1 MKKLAVFTFLVMSLF
16 AFAVNITVFHIN
28 DTHAHAW
35 PFADSAGNM
44 IGGFSTIATM
54 INAERKVNPNV
65 LFLDAGDINTGVPE
79 SDLVDAAADI
89 MALNRMKLD
98 AMAVGNHEF
107 DKSRDVLKKQMLWAK
122 FDFLSANIYKDG
134 QPFFTPYIIK
144 EVGGVRVAI
153 VGFTTEHTKI
163 LENIYSEDLEFK
175 NVIEV
180 AKQIIPEVRKQADV
194 VIALTHLGVGQG
206 YSDLYTTADQLA
218 QNVEGID
225 LIIDGHSHTNMTS
238 PMVVN
243 GVPIVQAF
251 EWGKVLGRA
260 DIDVENGKVVKI
272 DWQAIPVVQSKLVG
286 KDEAGKNVYETVV
299 KEDLAVKSVLSYFKQ
314 LGGSKLNT
322 VIGTTEILLNGERAD
337 VRAKTTNLA
346 NLIADSMIWKTGAD
360 VALTNGGGI
369 RASIKPGNITI
380 RDVLTVLPFGNTLYV
395 IELKGSDLQK
405 VFEYAATIP
414 NGQGGFLQVGGATW
428 KAEGGK
434 LTEVLVGGKP
444 IDPEK
449 TYKVVT
455 NDYMAGGGDG
465 YTMLKGQPGYNT
477 FYVMADV
484 LTEYIQKVLGG
495 NVTNYDDKPRVERK

>member
-1 MKKLAVFTFLVMSLF
+1 
-16 AFAVNITVFHIN
+16 
-28 DTHAHAW
+28 
-35 PFADSAGNM
+35 
-44 IGGFSTIATM
+44 
-54 INAERKVNPNV
+54 
-65 LFLDAGDINTGVPE
+65 
-79 SDLVDAAADI
+79 
-89 MALNRMKLD
+89 
-98 AMAVGNHEF
+98 
-107 DKSRDVLKKQMLWAK
+107 
-122 FDFLSANIYKDG
+122 
-134 QPFFTPYIIK
+134 
-144 EVGGVRVAI
+144 VAI
-153 VGFTTEHTKI
+153 VGFTTEHTRI
-163 LENIYSEDLEFK
+163 LENVYSEDLEFR

-180 AKQIIPEVRKQADV
+180 AKEIIPEIRKQADV

-243 GVPIVQAF
+243 GIPIVQAF
-251 EWGKVLGRA
+251 EWAKVLGRA
-260 DIDVENGKVVKI
+260 DIEVENGKVVKI
-272 DWQAIPVVQSKLVG
+272 DWQAIPVIQSKLVG
-286 KDEAGKNVYETVV
+286 KDEAGNNVYQTVV
-299 KEDLAVKSVLSYFKQ
+299 KENLAVKSVLDYFKQ
-314 LGGSKLNT
+314 LGGSKLDT
-322 VIGTTEILLNGERAD
+322 IIGTTEILLNGERAD
-337 VRAKTTNLA
+337 ARSKTTNLA
-346 NLIADSMIWKTGAD
+346 NLIADSMLWKTGAD

-395 IELKGSDLQK
+395 IELKGSDLIK

-449 TYKVVT
+449 VYKVVT
-455 NDYMAGGGDG
+455 NDYMASGGDG
-465 YTMLKGQPGYNT
+465 YTMLKDQPGYNT

>member
-1 MKKLAVFTFLVMSLF
+1 MKRFSVLALLIVALLS
-16 AFAVNITVFHIN
+16 FAVNISVFHVN
-28 DTHAHAW
+28 DTHGHAW
-35 PFADSAGNM
+35 PFADSDGNI
-44 IGGFSTIATM
+44 IGGFSTLAT
-54 INAERKVNPNV
+54 IIDAERKVNPNV
-65 LFLDAGDINTGVPE
+65 LFLHAGDINTGVPE
-79 SDLVDAAADI
+79 SDLVDAVADI

-98 AMAVGNHEF
+98 AVAIGNHEF
-107 DKSRDVLKKQMLWAK
+107 DKPRSVLKKQMSWAK
-122 FDFLSANIYKDG
+122 FDFLNANIYKDG
-134 QPFFTPYIIK
+134 EPLFTPYIIK
-144 EVGGVRVAI
+144 EVGDVKVAI
-153 VGFTTEHTKI
+153 VGFTTEHTRI
-163 LENIYSEDLEFK
+163 LENVYSEDLEFR

-180 AKQIIPEVRKQADV
+180 AKEIIPEIRKQADV

-243 GVPIVQAF
+243 GIPIVQAF
-251 EWGKVLGRA
+251 EWAKVLGRA
-260 DIDVENGKVVKI
+260 DIEVENGKVVKI
-272 DWQAIPVVQSKLVG
+272 DWQAIPVIQSKLVG
-286 KDEAGKNVYETVV
+286 KDEAGNNVYQTVV
-299 KEDLAVKSVLSYFKQ
+299 KENLAVKSVLDYFKQ
-314 LGGSKLNT
+314 LGGSKLDT
-322 VIGTTEILLNGERAD
+322 IIGTTEILLNGERAD
-337 VRAKTTNLA
+337 ARSKTTNLA
-346 NLIADSMIWKTGAD
+346 NLIADSMLWKTGAD

-395 IELKGSDLQK
+395 IELKGSDLIK

-434 LTEVLVGGKP
+434 LTEVLVGGTP

-449 TYKVVT
+449 VYKVVT
-455 NDYMAGGGDG
+455 NDYMASGGDG
-465 YTMLKGQPGYNT
+465 YTMLKDQPGYNT

>member
-35 PFADSAGNM
+35 PFADSTGNM

-54 INAERKVNPNV
+54 IDAERKVNPNV
-65 LFLDAGDINTGVPE
+65 LFLHAGDINTGVPE

-89 MALNRMKLD
+89 LSLNRMKLD
-98 AMAVGNHEF
+98 AAAVGNHEF
-107 DKSRDVLKKQMLWAK
+107 DKSRDVLRKQISWAK

-134 QPFFTPYIIK
+134 EPFFTPYIIK
-144 EVGGVRVAI
+144 EVGGVKVAI

-163 LENIYSEDLEFK
+163 LENVHSEDLEFK
-175 NVIEV
+175 NVVEV
-180 AKQIIPEVRKQADV
+180 ARQIIPEIRKQADV

-260 DIDVENGKVVKI
+260 DIEVENGKVVKI

-286 KDEAGKNVYETVV
+286 KDEAGNNVYQTVV
-299 KEDLAVKSVLSYFKQ
+299 KENLAVKSVLSYFKE
-314 LGGSKLNT
+314 LGGSKLDT
-322 VIGTTEILLNGERAD
+322 VIGTTQIPLNGERAD

-405 VFEYAATIP
+405 VFEYAATVP
-414 NGQGGFLQVGGATW
+414 NGQGAFLQVGGATW

-449 TYKVVT
+449 IYKVVT

-465 YTMLKGQPGYNT
+465 YTVLKGQPGYNT

>member
-35 PFADSAGNM
+35 PFADSNGNM

-54 INAERKVNPNV
+54 IDAERKVNPNV
-65 LFLDAGDINTGVPE
+65 LFLHAGDINTGVPE

-89 MALNRMKLD
+89 LALNRMKLD
-98 AMAVGNHEF
+98 AVAVGNHEF
-107 DKSRDVLKKQMLWAK
+107 DKSRDVLRKQMSWAK

-134 QPFFTPYIIK
+134 EPFFTPYIIK
-144 EVGGVRVAI
+144 EVGGVKVAI

-163 LENIYSEDLEFK
+163 LENVYSEDLEFK
-175 NVIEV
+175 NAVEV
-180 AKQIIPEVRKQADV
+180 AKQIIPEIRKQADV

-260 DIDVENGKVVKI
+260 DIEVENGKVVKI

-286 KDEAGKNVYETVV
+286 KDEAGNNVYQTVV
-299 KEDLAVKSVLSYFKQ
+299 KENLAVKSVLSYFKQ
-314 LGGSKLNT
+314 LGGSKLDT

-346 NLIADSMIWKTGAD
+346 NLIADSMIWK
-360 VALTNGGGI
+360 
-369 RASIKPGNITI
+369 
-380 RDVLTVLPFGNTLYV
+380 
-395 IELKGSDLQK
+395 
-405 VFEYAATIP
+405 
-414 NGQGGFLQVGGATW
+414 QVPMS
-428 KAEGGK
+428 
-434 LTEVLVGGKP
+434 L
-444 IDPEK
+444 
-449 TYKVVT
+449 
-455 NDYMAGGGDG
+455 
-465 YTMLKGQPGYNT
+465 
-477 FYVMADV
+477 
-484 LTEYIQKVLGG
+484 
-495 NVTNYDDKPRVERK
+495 